1 MWGEGTVLAGRY
13 QLRQRIGG
21 GSMGDV
27 WRALDTVLGRE
38 VAVKILLP
46 ALLDD
51 AGFAARFHTEARVL
65 AALSHPGIVSVFD
78 YGEADDPRT
87 AFLVMELIAGRPL
100 SDLLDESAPLSEA
113 TTLTI
118 VAQTLEALQAAHD
131 RGIVHRDVKPAN
143 LMLRGGSV
151 VVTDFGVARTADAR
165 RLTAADVVLGTAVY
179 AAPEQARHTAVT
191 AAADQYAV
199 GVIAYECLTGSP
211 PFDGGTPLGIM
222 MKHLQEPVPP
232 LPDTVSAPVRDLVM
246 RALAK
251 DPAERFASAREMAET
266 ARRLAARSESLTR
279 IGTPQDSF
287 QTGVDVAAVEAA
299 AAIAEA
305 ARGDGDF
312 LSFTVVPRDDAAE
325 AEAAGDAEADGEVPG
340 AAGAAG
346 GTGDGDGGAAKA
358 GTGVGIGIGVG
369 AEGSPAWAS
378 YAIRPQA
385 EGTDWASFTVR
396 GPADGTEPLP
406 SGETTADVEPP
417 AEPEPKAEE
426 RAGAG
431 RVVPQDSFMAGVDR
445 DAEGLPAQQSAPAT
459 EVGKPARAGF
469 GARWRKRNATEQ
481 KEQQGQKEQQEAR
494 TIGEPESTGRQAA
507 AAERTGRQVAAAELT
522 GQQAA
527 AVEPTGQQ
535 AAASQPTEQQ
545 AAAVEPT
552 GQQAAAVEL
561 TGQQVAA
568 EPTEQQAI
576 ATEPSDQH
584 AIAAEPTDSSAPGEA
599 LDAGAA
605 PEPESEPEP
614 ELEPDSEAEPD
625 PTPAPAPDPDPDLP
639 PRIAAGHAMPLNSFN
654 AGVDLDPVEEAPAG
668 RVVPQDSFTVGVVPE
683 PGDSDRSGGPGSFT
697 IVGPAGAEEA
707 SGPREAGPGRRR
719 AIVLAAVGVAAV
731 VAIAVAYPLAHGGS
745 HASAASGAPV
755 GVASATSASGGVSTS
770 DVSVTS
776 VVSETSTIVVTS
788 ASSVHGKPVATSAAP
803 PASVGGKPVPTSG
816 SGSALT
822 SRPPV
827 SATSSAAV
835 PPPTTPSSPA
845 VPHKS
850 GYITNVGDGDAIDV
864 FGNSSGSPLFADGS
878 SLTVEPQ
885 AGRAGQSFQATALTS
900 NGQAVYEFGD
910 GLNTSQLIDATGG
923 KVTLSHCSCGSVF
936 QMWWLSQDSS
946 TPSGAFYINSQG
958 AAGQCLTDSGQTNAL
973 ALKPCVAGDKAQEW
987 FLP

>member
-312 LSFTVVPRDDAAE
+312 LSFTVVPRDDAEE

-346 GTGDGDGGAAKA
+346 GTGDGGAAKA
-358 GTGVGIGIGVG
+358 GTGAGIGIGIGIG

-507 AAERTGRQVAAAELT
+507 AAEPTGQQAAAAELT

-527 AVEPTGQQ
+527 
-535 AAASQPTEQQ
+535 
-545 AAAVEPT
+545 
-552 GQQAAAVEL
+552 
-561 TGQQVAA
+561 AA

-625 PTPAPAPDPDPDLP
+625 PTPAPAPAPDPDPDLP

-683 PGDSDRSGGPGSFT
+683 SGGSGDSGDSDRSGGPGSFT